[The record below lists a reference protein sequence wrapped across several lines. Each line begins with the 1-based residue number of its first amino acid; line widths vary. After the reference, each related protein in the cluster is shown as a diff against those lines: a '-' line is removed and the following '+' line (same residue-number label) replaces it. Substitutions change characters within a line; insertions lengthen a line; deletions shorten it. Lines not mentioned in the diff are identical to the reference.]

1 MQRARLS
8 RSCMAIAARMLAT
21 ALLGSVILNTVGCAG
36 YQLGE
41 RTMYR
46 PDIQTIYVPTIR
58 SDSFRRNLGER
69 LTEAIVKEIEG
80 KTLYKV
86 VADPNA
92 DSTLQIR
99 LVSDTKRLINENRFD
114 DARDLEVDFFVQV
127 SWIDR
132 RGDLLATTPQGLP
145 VPPII
150 SNVGEDANFVPE
162 GGQSV
167 STAQQEV
174 INRLA
179 AQIVG
184 MMEAPW

>member
-1 MQRARLS
+1 MLS
-8 RSCMAIAARMLAT
+8 AAML
-21 ALLGSVILNTVGCAG
+21 GTVMLSTSGCAG

-41 RTMYR
+41 RTMFR
-46 PDIQTIYVPTIR
+46 PDISTVYIPTIR

-69 LTEAIVKEIEG
+69 LTEAVVKELES
-80 KTLYKV
+80 KSSYKV

-99 LVSDTKRLINENRFD
+99 LVSDTKRVIVNNQFSDVR
-114 DARDLEVDFFVQV
+114 DAEVDFFVQV
-127 SWIDR
+127 SWINQ
-132 RGDLLATTPQGLP
+132 RGDLLATNPQGLP
-145 VPPII
+145 IPPIL
-150 SNVGEDANFVPE
+150 SNVGEDANFIPE
-162 GGQSV
+162 AGQSI

-184 MMEAPW
+184 MMEAGW